1 MGYYVY
7 RYIHPLYPWLYVGK
21 CNTNLRER
29 LNKHESDSSDNIDRA
44 HLKELK
50 ESSVYFIELDSEEES
65 ALVERYLIS
74 EHSPT
79 LNIRYENITESQ
91 KRMAKE
97 LIQRRNQY
105 KPGWVRFER
114 ARVYEK
120 RITLGKRFV
129 RMSEYSLTTIEQR
142 AFMYILMKANEFRY
156 NGDAG
161 MLTIH
166 FTLDDYFAHVIT
178 SRGGQS
184 DRSAINALLSL
195 CCKNIPITTYAD
207 KICVL
212 HGFIDKPVIGAN
224 RLVGVQLNPLFAS
237 YCNMNNNIEYDANV
251 VMKFTHKYSARLYEI
266 MLAYKRDGM
275 QKWTYTERD
284 GNELARMMDTTK
296 RSANKSINEAIKE
309 INDVSDIN
317 IELSQSVIPA
327 TFVCTMKNRFILD
340 NSEVK

>member
-7 RYIHPLYPWLYVGK
+7 RYIHPLCPWLYVGK

-74 EHSPT
+74 EHSPV
-79 LNIRYENITESQ
+79 LNVRHENITEHQ
-91 KRMAKE
+91 KYKAKE

-105 KPGWVRFER
+105 KPGWIKFER
-114 ARVYEK
+114 SRVYEK
-120 RITLGKRFV
+120 RITLGRRFITT
-129 RMSEYSLTTIEQR
+129 SEYSLTTIEQR

-184 DRSAINALLSL
+184 NRSAINALLSL
-195 CCKNIPITTYAD
+195 CCKNIPITTSGG
-207 KICVL
+207 KKLVL
-212 HGFIDKPVIGAN
+212 RGIIDKPAIGAN
-224 RLVGVQLNPLFAS
+224 RLVDVQLNPLFAS
-237 YCNMNNNIEYDANV
+237 YCNMNNNIEYDANI

-266 MLAYKRDGM
+266 MLSHKKDGM
-275 QKWTYTERD
+275 QKWTYSEHYN
-284 GNELARMMDTTK
+284 GELAEMMCTTK
-296 RSANKSINEAIKE
+296 RNSGKPINEAIKE
-309 INDVSDIN
+309 INDISDIN
-317 IELSQSVIPA
+317 IELLQDVIPA
-327 TFVCTMKNRFILD
+327 TFVCTMKNRFVLD
-340 NSEVK
+340 NSEVR

>member
-29 LNKHESDSSDNIDRA
+29 LNKHESDSSDNIGRA

-50 ESSVYFIELDSEEES
+50 ESSVYFIELDSEDES

-74 EHSPT
+74 EHSPV
-79 LNIRYENITESQ
+79 LNVRYENITELQ
-91 KRMAKE
+91 KHKAKE

-105 KPGWVRFER
+105 KPGWIKFER
-114 ARVYEK
+114 ARIYEK
-120 RITLGKRFV
+120 RIALGKRFV
-129 RMSEYSLTTIEQR
+129 KTSEYSLTTIEQR

-184 DRSAINALLSL
+184 NRSAINALLSL
-195 CCKNIPITTYAD
+195 CCKNIPITASVG
-207 KICVL
+207 KRFVL

-237 YCNMNNNIEYDANV
+237 YCNMNNNIEYDANI

-266 MLAYKRDGM
+266 MLAHKKDGM
-275 QKWTYTERD
+275 QKWTYTEYDSNR
-284 GNELARMMDTTK
+284 LTKMMCTTK
-296 RSANKSINEAIKE
+296 RNSGKSINEAIKE
-309 INDVSDIN
+309 INDVSDIH
-317 IELSQSVIPA
+317 IELLQNIVPA
-327 TFVCTMKNRFILD
+327 TFVCTMKNRFVLD
-340 NSEVK
+340 NSEVM

>member
-50 ESSVYFIELDSEEES
+50 ESSVYFIELDSEDES

-74 EHSPT
+74 EHSPM
-79 LNIRYENITESQ
+79 LNVRYENITESQ
-91 KRMAKE
+91 KHKAKE

-105 KPGWVRFER
+105 KPGWIKFER
-114 ARVYEK
+114 SRVYEK
-120 RITLGKRFV
+120 RITLGTRFITT
-129 RMSEYSLTTIEQR
+129 SEYSLTTTEQR
-142 AFMYILMKANEFRY
+142 AFMYILMKANEFRC

-184 DRSAINALLSL
+184 NRSAINALLSL
-195 CCKNIPITTYAD
+195 CCKNIPITTSVG
-207 KICVL
+207 KRFIL

-224 RLVGVQLNPLFAS
+224 RLVGVQLNPLFAN
-237 YCNMNNNIEYDANV
+237 YCNMNNNIEYDANI

-266 MLAYKRDGM
+266 ILAHKKDGM
-275 QKWTYTERD
+275 QTWAYTEYD
-284 GNELARMMDTTK
+284 SNKLVKMMCTTK
-296 RSANKSINEAIKE
+296 RNSGKSINDAIKE
-309 INDVSDIN
+309 INDVSDIH
-317 IELSQSVIPA
+317 IELLQSVTAI
-327 TFVCTMKNRFILD
+327 TFVCTMKNRFVLD
-340 NSEVK
+340 NLEVK